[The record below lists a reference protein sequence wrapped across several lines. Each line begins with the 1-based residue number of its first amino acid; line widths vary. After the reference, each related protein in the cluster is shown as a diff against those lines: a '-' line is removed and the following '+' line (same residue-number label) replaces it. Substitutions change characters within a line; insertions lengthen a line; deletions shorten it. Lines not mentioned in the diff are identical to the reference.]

1 MDTIRV
7 QTMSLSKNWTV
18 VIIHAGNFGGKPV
31 RNLMLHVRKFSSFLY
46 FLTFNVL
53 IYSYSYLEIMKNKYV
68 VTNDISDSIRK
79 EQYDFLL
86 NIENYKLSIEYM
98 ITILIIFSL
107 VVVLI
112 YYRNNFG
119 GFLGLQYAFV
129 ILFIIIN
136 FIVSSYSRASIGNLT
151 QVIILPHMVT
161 IIAILLRFI
170 LRMLGKIKGS
180 AHKKFQGV

>member
-1 MDTIRV
+1 M
-7 QTMSLSKNWTV
+7 
-18 VIIHAGNFGGKPV
+18 
-31 RNLMLHVRKFSSFLY
+31 RNLMLRVRKTSSILY

-53 IYSYSYLEIMKNKYV
+53 IYAYSYLEIRKNKYV
-68 VTNDISDSIRK
+68 VTNSLSDSISK
-79 EQYDFLL
+79 EQYDYLL
-86 NIENYKLSIEYM
+86 ILENYKLNIEYT
-98 ITILIIFSL
+98 ITILIILSL
-107 VVVLI
+107 AAVLI
-112 YYRNNFG
+112 YFRNNFG

-136 FIVSSYSRASIGNLT
+136 FIVSSYSGASIGNLT